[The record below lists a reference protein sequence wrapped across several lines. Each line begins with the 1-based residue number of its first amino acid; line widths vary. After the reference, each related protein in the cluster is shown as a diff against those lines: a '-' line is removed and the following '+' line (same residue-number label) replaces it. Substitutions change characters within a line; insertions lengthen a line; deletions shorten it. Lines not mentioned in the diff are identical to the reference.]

1 MSHLREH
8 KFRHNFADT
17 VNLICLCTLETEN
30 TKHFFLRCQNSLS
43 ALKTLM
49 IKLNNISNA
58 LNSLNSTDLFRVILY
73 GNKSFDIFTNFKK
86 ITVKFVKTTKRF
98 EEALF

>member
-17 VNLICLCTLETEN
+17 VNPICLCNLETEN
-30 TKHFFLRCQNSLS
+30 TKHFFRRCQNSLS
-43 ALKTLM
+43 ARTTLM
-49 IKLNNISNA
+49 NELNNISNA

-73 GNKSFDIFTNFKK
+73 GDKSFNIFANFKK
-86 ITVKFVKTTKRF
+86 VTVKFVKTTNSF